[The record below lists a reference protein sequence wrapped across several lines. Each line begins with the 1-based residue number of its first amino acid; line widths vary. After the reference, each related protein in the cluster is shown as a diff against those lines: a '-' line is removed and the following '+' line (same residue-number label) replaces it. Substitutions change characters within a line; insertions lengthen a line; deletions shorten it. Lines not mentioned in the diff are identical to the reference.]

1 MEHGAAVIVRGKPC
15 PTTSSL
21 KGFFKIRILIYIFWF
36 IPFFFLFQALA
47 TQLKILQNQ
56 GGESINLK
64 YLDFSNGFAILSKY
78 LNGLKHLSE
87 VRIGSDA
94 PPQMRRTV
102 KRLLLEDS
110 NMVIIFF
117 LVLHWNFNELVHKPK
132 WED

>member
-1 MEHGAAVIVRGKPC
+1 MIYGTRCGGNCARKTMP

-36 IPFFFLFQALA
+36 IPVFFLFQALA

-117 LVLHWNFNELVHKPK
+117 ISITLKFQWIGT
-132 WED
+132 

>member
-1 MEHGAAVIVRGKPC
+1 M
-15 PTTSSL
+15 
-21 KGFFKIRILIYIFWF
+21 
-36 IPFFFLFQALA
+36 FQALA

-110 NMVIIFF
+110 KMVIIFYYTEISMN
-117 LVLHWNFNELVHKPK
+117 WYINPNEKIKNTNL
-132 WED
+132 

>member
-1 MEHGAAVIVRGKPC
+1 M
-15 PTTSSL
+15 
-21 KGFFKIRILIYIFWF
+21 
-36 IPFFFLFQALA
+36 QALA

-78 LNGLKHLSE
+78 LNGLKHLNE

-102 KRLLLEDS
+102 KRLLIEDS
-110 NMVIIFF
+110 IMVIISILKFQKKKVDLQCF
-117 LVLHWNFNELVHKPK
+117 LN
-132 WED
+132 D

>member
-1 MEHGAAVIVRGKPC
+1 M
-15 PTTSSL
+15 
-21 KGFFKIRILIYIFWF
+21 
-36 IPFFFLFQALA
+36 QALA

-78 LNGLKHLSE
+78 LNGLKHLNE

-110 NMVIIFF
+110 NMVIIFYYTKISMN
-117 LVLHWNFNELVHKPK
+117 WYINPNEKIKSTNF
-132 WED
+132 

>member
-1 MEHGAAVIVRGKPC
+1 M
-15 PTTSSL
+15 
-21 KGFFKIRILIYIFWF
+21 
-36 IPFFFLFQALA
+36 QALA

-78 LNGLKHLSE
+78 LNGLKHLNE

-110 NMVIIFF
+110 NMVIIFYYTKISMN
-117 LVLHWNFNELVHKPK
+117 WYINPNEKIKNTNF
-132 WED
+132 